1 MHQTID
7 REDFVRMIHA
17 AALKI
22 NAEHEMLS
30 RLDAATGDGD
40 HGTTMKRAMAN
51 AEKAIAE
58 SPGAGLGDLLQNIAW
73 AVMGTDGGATGPL
86 FGTFF
91 MGLSEGVALSTVL
104 DAPAVAKAFEAG
116 LAAIQ
121 KQTPAKLGDKTMLD
135 ALIPAVEAL
144 RAAAAREQ
152 DLAAVLT
159 RGAEAA
165 EKGAAATKDLRARH
179 GRARN
184 LGDRSI
190 GSQDPGATSV
200 GLMFRGFAEALAA
213 KKP

>member
-1 MHQTID
+1 MAQTID
-7 REDFVRMIHA
+7 REDFVRMIRA
-17 AALKI
+17 AAAKI

-91 MGLSEGVALSTVL
+91 MGLSEGLGAATVL

-121 KQTPAKLGDKTMLD
+121 KQTPAKVGDKTMLD

-144 RAAAAREQ
+144 RAAANEQ
-152 DLAAVLT
+152 DLAAVLA

-213 KKP
+213 KKA

>member
-1 MHQTID
+1 MIRTID
-7 REDFVRMIHA
+7 REDFVRMIRA
-17 AALKI
+17 AAARI

-30 RLDAATGDGD
+30 RLDAAIGDGD

-58 SPGAGLGDLLQNIAW
+58 SPGAGLGDLLQNIGW

-91 MGLSEGVALSTVL
+91 MGLSENIGATARL

-121 KQTPAKLGDKTMLD
+121 KQTPAKLGDKTLLD

-144 RAAAAREQ
+144 RAAAANEQ
-152 DLAAVLT
+152 DLAAVLA

-165 EKGAAATKDLRARH
+165 EKGAAATKDLRARQ

-190 GSQDPGATSV
+190 GSQDPGAVSV
-200 GLMFRGFAEALAA
+200 SLIFRAFAQALAA
-213 KKP
+213 GGA

>member
-1 MHQTID
+1 MIQTID
-7 REDFVRMIHA
+7 REDFVRMIRA
-17 AALKI
+17 AAAKI

-51 AEKAIAE
+51 AEKAIAD

-91 MGLSEGVALSTVL
+91 VGLSEGVALSTVL
-104 DAPAVAKAFEAG
+104 DAPAVATAFEAG

-121 KQTPAKLGDKTMLD
+121 KQTPAKVGDKTMLD

-144 RAAAAREQ
+144 RAAATGEQ
-152 DLAAVLT
+152 DLAAVLA

-213 KKP
+213 RKP

>member
-1 MHQTID
+1 MIPTID
-7 REDFVRMIHA
+7 REDFVRMIRA
-17 AALKI
+17 AAGKI

-30 RLDAATGDGD
+30 KLDAATGDGD
-40 HGTTMKRAMAN
+40 HGTTMKRAMGN
-51 AEKAIAE
+51 AEKAIDE
-58 SPGAGLGDLLQNIAW
+58 SAGAGLGDLLQNIAW

-91 MGLSEGVALSTVL
+91 MGLSEGIGAVAVL
-104 DAPAVAKAFEAG
+104 DAPAVATAFESG
-116 LAAIQ
+116 LASIQ

-144 RAAAAREQ
+144 RKAAGEGQDVAAVLAQAAAA
-152 DLAAVLT
+152 
-159 RGAEAA
+159 AEA
-165 EKGAAATKDLRARH
+165 GAAATKNLRARQ

-213 KKP
+213 GR

>member
-1 MHQTID
+1 MPQTID
-7 REDFVRMIHA
+7 REDFVRMIRA
-17 AALKI
+17 AAAKI

-58 SPGAGLGDLLQNIAW
+58 SPGAGLGDLLQNIGW

-144 RAAAAREQ
+144 RAAANEQ
-152 DLAAVLT
+152 NLAAVLA

-213 KKP
+213 KKA